1 MEIQRQK
8 GLGEINPEQ
17 LWETTVN
24 PEERMIPQVNLE
36 MRPKRTGGLRCL
48 WGARWPRGSA

>member
-24 PEERMIPQVNLE
+24 PEERMIPQVSLE
-36 MRPKRTGGLRCL
+36 MRPKRTGRLGC
-48 WGARWPRGSA
+48 